1 MSNFLSNPV
10 AAKIIRVFLDL
21 RSLGPYHSFLHF
33 SIVPAGLVSL
43 SKHPKTFTMKL
54 SSILA
59 LASTALAAPL
69 APRQSGITDVDI
81 LQFALTLEHLENVF
95 YKSVFQVFSLE
106 EFMSAGYTESFFL
119 NVGFIAQ
126 DEETHVAL
134 LEKAISAAGA
144 TPVAPCN
151 YQFPITDVRS
161 FVGLSNILEGFVQQ
175 ILLCTSTKKLTS
187 IYSVG
192 SSAYL
197 GAAPLVQDK
206 ANLAVAGSILVT
218 EALHTALQRQGS
230 NLAPAANA
238 FGTGLGA
245 NEVFTLAAAFITSC
259 PSSNSP
265 LPFKAFPTLTASTS
279 NAYLAGTTVSFSTQA
294 TWSSG
299 SSVFMTFIN
308 GLTVVS
314 VPMAGGNTNGT
325 AQMPSSISGQT
336 YVLMT
341 NSAVTSAVNDSQVI
355 AGPAVIEVSP
365 AAPVLND
372 TLLRV

>member
-1 MSNFLSNPV
+1 
-10 AAKIIRVFLDL
+10 
-21 RSLGPYHSFLHF
+21 
-33 SIVPAGLVSL
+33 
-43 SKHPKTFTMKL
+43 MKL

-161 FVGLSNILEGFVQQ
+161 FVGLSNILEG
-175 ILLCTSTKKLTS
+175 
-187 IYSVG
+187 VG